1 MEEVKYPGAREALMD
16 SLPQQTPPYDLRV
29 ELISPV
35 SLVIGGCPEKNLSS
49 ILNIT

>member
-1 MEEVKYPGAREALMD
+1 MD

-35 SLVIGGCPEKNLSS
+35 SLVIGCPEKNFSS